1 MRGTGIRSPTT
12 TLNTSTIFNPN
23 SMTKQLHTLAKVF
36 CLSVSGF
43 VFFPASGSEMSRSA
57 AGAHEVHS
65 LRVSDV
71 AVPFQERVVSGK
83 ISGDDGEA
91 LPGANVVVKGTAVGA
106 TTDVNGEYRL
116 QLTADAQT
124 LVISYIGYQSKEVS
138 IGNQTRIDVA
148 LSPDLETLDEVV
160 VVGYGVQR
168 KSDLTGAITSVK
180 GTELAQLPMQRVDQA
195 LQGRAAGVM
204 VLNTSGQ
211 PGGQTTIRIR
221 GMNSISG
228 GNQPLIVVDGLQG
241 VDINSLNP
249 NDIESIEILKDAS
262 ATAIYGSQGANG
274 VILITTR
281 QGKKGKP
288 VVNYTFNQSYQKL
301 AKKLDVMNAAGFVS
315 AINDF
320 RATQDQG
327 GIIPTPIFDASEVAH
342 WNSNEGTDWQEEIY
356 RTAPMTSHQLSLSG
370 ATDNVNYMVSGG
382 FLDQEGIL
390 INSEFQR
397 FSLRTNVNVKVNDH
411 VNFGLNWAGI
421 KEKGNTP
428 PFGEGVG
435 NIDPTGQVV
444 SLAPRFSPT
453 IPVYDE
459 FGNYSRHP
467 NNFGEPALWNPVASG
482 REAFV
487 ENNSMINN
495 LNAFLEFKII
505 DGLSLRFTGGAITRN
520 TNNFRYLNRNT
531 RPGFQQNGSGYAT
544 EGSFVRYQNSNILTY
559 TKQFNQRHNLT
570 VTGVAEQQV
579 QISKGSSITGNNFL
593 VDQSGIFDLG
603 GAQSLIATSYQTK
616 RAINSFLGRVNYS
629 FADKYLF
636 TASYRADG
644 SSVFGANNKW
654 GYFPSASVAWRV
666 SEENFIK
673 DLGSIFTEL
682 KVRASWGVT
691 GNQAIAPYA
700 SLAQVASGPDFRYPY
715 YGLATTNIG
724 FDITRAANA
733 NLKWETTA
741 QTDIGLDFALLN
753 GRLTGS
759 FDYYVKTT
767 DDLLLSRQL
776 PTYTGFRSIVDNV
789 GSTENKGIEI
799 HLGGDPF
806 VGDFKWNTA
815 FNISFNRTDVTRL
828 ANDGR
833 LFFRTTSGAGFGIT
847 DMMYLREGEPFGQM
861 LGWITEG
868 TWSTDEAD
876 QAAVYGQLPGDIKY
890 RDLNDDG
897 RINNTDLTTIGN
909 AMPDF
914 IYGWNNSF
922 SYKNFEFIVLIQ
934 GVQGNDLFN
943 IGRVRQERPGEGMG
957 TALLNRWTPDNQ
969 DTDVPAF
976 IKQSDRAAAALTN
989 MVNVGDSRVSRWV
1002 EDASYLRVKNVTLA
1016 YNLPRALIERVG
1028 LSRVRVYGTGT
1039 NLFTITNYSGYDP
1052 EVSSF
1057 NNNDAMMGIDF
1068 ASYPTSRTV
1077 TFGLDLTF

>member
-1 MRGTGIRSPTT
+1 
-12 TLNTSTIFNPN
+12 
-23 SMTKQLHTLAKVF
+23 MTKQLHTFVKVF
-36 CLSVSGF
+36 CLAMAGF
-43 VFFPASGSEMSRSA
+43 VCFQASGSGLNSYSA
-57 AGAHEVHS
+57 GTHEVHS
-65 LRVSDV
+65 TRGASV
-71 AVPFQERVVSGK
+71 AVLLQERVVSGK
-83 ISGDDGEA
+83 VSDDNGDA
-91 LPGANVVVKGTAVGA
+91 LPGANVVVKGTALGA
-106 TTDVNGEYRL
+106 TTDVNGDYRL
-116 QLTADAQT
+116 QLPADAQT
-124 LVISYIGYQSKEVS
+124 LVVSYIGYNSKEVS
-138 IGNQTRIDVA
+138 IGNQTRIDIS
-148 LSPDLETLDEVV
+148 LTPDLETLDEVV

-168 KSDLTGAITSVK
+168 KSDLTGAVTSVK
-180 GTELAQLPMQRVDQA
+180 GTDLAQLPMQRVDQA

-228 GNQPLIVVDGLQG
+228 GNQPLVVVDGLQG
-241 VDINSLNP
+241 VDINTLNP

-274 VILITTR
+274 VILISTR

-301 AKKLDVMNAAGFVS
+301 ARKLDLMDAAGFVS

-320 RATQDQG
+320 RATQDLDVT
-327 GIIPTPIFDASEVAH
+327 PTPIFDASEVAH
-342 WNSNEGTDWQEEIY
+342 WNTHKGTDWQEEIY

-382 FLDQEGIL
+382 YLDQEGIL

-397 FSLRTNVNVKVNDH
+397 FSLRTNANVKVTDH
-411 VNFGLNWAGI
+411 VSFGLNWAGI
-421 KEKGNTP
+421 KEKGNSP

-435 NIDPTGQVV
+435 IIDPTGQVV
-444 SLAPRFSPT
+444 SVAVRYSPT

-482 REAFV
+482 LEPFV
-487 ENNSMINN
+487 ENNAMINN

-505 DGLSLRFTGGAITRN
+505 DGLTLRFTGGAITRN

-531 RPGFQQNGSGYAT
+531 RPGFQQNGSGVSTADTY
-544 EGSFVRYQNSNILTY
+544 VRYQNSNILTY
-559 TKQFNQRHNLT
+559 TKQFDQKHSLT
-570 VTGVAEQQV
+570 LTGVAEQQV
-579 QISKGSSITGNNFL
+579 QLSKGSSITGNNFL

-629 FADKYLF
+629 FADKYLL
-636 TASYRADG
+636 TATYRADG

-654 GYFPSASVAWRV
+654 GYFPSTSVAWRV
-666 SEENFIK
+666 SEENFMK
-673 DLGSIFTEL
+673 DLGSFFTEL
-682 KVRASWGVT
+682 KIRAGWGVT

-700 SLAQVASGPDFRYPY
+700 SLAQVASHPDYRYPY
-715 YGLATTNIG
+715 YGLSTTNIG

-733 NLKWETTA
+733 NLKWETTT
-741 QTDIGLDFALLN
+741 QTDLGLDFAILN

-759 FDYYVKTT
+759 FDYYKKTT

-799 HLGGDPF
+799 QLEGDPF
-806 VGDFKWNTA
+806 VGDFKWKTG
-815 FNISFNRTDVTRL
+815 FNISFNRSKVLRL
-828 ANDGR
+828 SNNSR
-833 LFFRTTSGAGFGIT
+833 LPFRTTSGAGYGIT
-847 DMMYLREGEPFGQM
+847 DLMYLREGEPFGQM
-861 LGWITEG
+861 VGWISQG

-876 QAAVYGQLPGDIKY
+876 EAAAYGQLPGDIKY
-890 RDLNDDG
+890 FDLNDDG
-897 RINNTDLTTIGN
+897 SINAQDLTTIGN

-922 SYKNFEFIVLIQ
+922 SYKNFELIVLIQ

-943 IGRVRQERPGEGMG
+943 IGRIRQERPGEGMS

-976 IKQSDRAAAALTN
+976 TKQSVRAAAGLTSKI
-989 MVNVGDSRVSRWV
+989 NVGDSRVSRWV

-1016 YNLPRALIERVG
+1016 YNLPRALTERVG
-1028 LSRVRVYGTGT
+1028 LNRVRVYGTGT
-1039 NLFTITNYSGYDP
+1039 NLFTVTDYTGYDP

-1057 NNNDAMMGIDF
+1057 NNNDAMIGIDF